1 MGGPPADPAAQMLTR
16 VLGEPNL
23 CVAAAGAHCFY
34 DLLESS
40 KLNIHVYHF
49 YWIHLKLTFE

>member
-23 CVAAAGAHCFY
+23 CFAAAGALCF
-34 DLLESS
+34 DVLLESS

-49 YWIHLKLTFE
+49 YWIHLKLTCE

>member
-1 MGGPPADPAAQMLTR
+1 MVGAHADPAAQMLTR

-23 CVAAAGAHCFY
+23 CFAAAGAHCF
-34 DLLESS
+34 DVLFESS